1 MIGKKIL
8 NNEGVTHDVFK
19 EPEKLTTEEAA
30 APLETVGSEV
40 TL

>member
-30 APLETVGSEV
+30 PLETVGSEA